1 MGVPTAGGPDY
12 NDNSPTFTV
21 LSKVSTAA
29 PSTRGSSDA
38 GSKKSSSIV
47 AKSRHAMREEQD
59 RVQLERLANRG
70 NASPPLNEDDEDYGN
85 DEDDFGPVDPPEE
98 QSRIQAKGSG
108 GAAGRGVD
116 PDEREDVLEPEPDAL
131 EKSLVE
137 VSNLHGNNDYDD
149 DDDFGGGGMHLAPSP
164 RQDYDA
170 EEEDVHFGTQVGDG
184 DDDAIGGD
192 FHGGDDDDEEDEERR
207 APSSKKHTS
216 KKEDTKKTKKKQSK
230 KKDERES
237 SVDTTPTSVLRTS
250 KKSKKKKQTTS
261 NRVNWSTPTGISRG
275 IPAGNR
281 DYEAVPVSVY
291 REDRDEDSA
300 SLRRSN
306 RARFAPLAFWKN
318 EKLIYEAQHEEGIL
332 GEAMGDM
339 PVVVAVQKAQ
349 PTPYKEVKRT
359 VPEKKKTKSKNKEGK
374 RKRGG
379 DSDSEDDDDTNV
391 SSTKKK
397 FDDATLRKKYRI
409 HNGESGKVWSET
421 LESVTETKIVS
432 RIDNRTFSKLPLSA
446 LREKRESKVVGLIS
460 QSFHVPRDD
469 NDLFPGYISGNIVLP
484 PRGIKDPEGVGLCS
498 QVFNVGDCQPN
509 SLEFALADPS
519 GQDGKFDPKTA
530 QRFLL
535 SKGDMFQIPPGN
547 VYRIEN
553 HSANVKATLFW
564 TIIKC
569 TSRAEQDEEDSEEDR

>member
-12 NDNSPTFTV
+12 IDNSPTFTV

-29 PSTRGSSDA
+29 PSTRGSSDG

-149 DDDFGGGGMHLAPSP
+149 DDDFGGGGN
-164 RQDYDA
+164 YDA

-184 DDDAIGGD
+184 DDDAVGGD
-192 FHGGDDDDEEDEERR
+192 FHGGNDDDEEDEERR

-446 LREKRESKVVGLIS
+446 SRKKRESKVVGFAS
-460 QSFHVPRDD
+460 QSFHVPTDD
-469 NDLFPGYISGNIVLP
+469 DDLFPGYISGNVVLP
-484 PRGIKDPEGVGLCS
+484 PRGIKDAEGVGLCS

-519 GQDGKFDPKTA
+519 GQDGEFDPKTA

>member
-1 MGVPTAGGPDY
+1 MGVPTAGADY

-29 PSTRGSSDA
+29 PSTRGSSDG
-38 GSKKSSSIV
+38 GSKKSSIV
-47 AKSRHAMREEQD
+47 AKSRHAIREEQD

-70 NASPPLNEDDEDYGN
+70 ASPPLNEDDDVYG
-85 DEDDFGPVDPPEE
+85 DDDDDFGPVDPPEE

-116 PDEREDVLEPEPDAL
+116 PDEREDVLEPQPDAL
-131 EKSLVE
+131 ENSLE
-137 VSNLHGNNDYDD
+137 DVSNLYGNDNFDD
-149 DDDFGGGGMHLAPSP
+149 DDNDFGGGGMHLAPSP
-164 RQDYDA
+164 RHDYDV
-170 EEEDVHFGTQVGDG
+170 EEDVHFGGG
-184 DDDAIGGD
+184 DDDAGGD
-192 FHGGDDDDEEDEERR
+192 SFHGGDNDNQEDEERR
-207 APSSKKHTS
+207 TPSSMKHKS
-216 KKEDTKKTKKKQSK
+216 KKEDTMKAKKTQLK

-250 KKSKKKKQTTS
+250 KKSKKKKQITS

-281 DYEAVPVSVY
+281 DYESVPVSVY
-291 REDRDEDSA
+291 REDRDEDEA
-300 SLRRSN
+300 SLRRSH

-332 GEAMGDM
+332 GDAMGDM

-379 DSDSEDDDDTNV
+379 DSDSEEDDDTNV
-391 SSTKKK
+391 SSTKKQ

-421 LESVTETKIVS
+421 LESATETKIVS

-446 LREKRESKVVGLIS
+446 SRKKRESKVVGFAS
-460 QSFHVPRDD
+460 QSFHVPTDD
-469 NDLFPGYISGNIVLP
+469 DDLFPGYISGNVVLP
-484 PRGIKDPEGVGLCS
+484 PRGIKDAEGVGLCS

-519 GQDGKFDPKTA
+519 GQDGEFDPKTA

-553 HSANVKATLFW
+553 HSATVKATLFW

-569 TSRAEQDEEDSEEDR
+569 TSRAEQDDDDSEEDR

>member
-1 MGVPTAGGPDY
+1 MGVPTAGGSDY

-29 PSTRGSSDA
+29 PSTRGSSYG
-38 GSKKSSSIV
+38 GSKKSSSVV
-47 AKSRHAMREEQD
+47 AKSKHAMREEHD
-59 RVQLERLANRG
+59 RVQLERLADRG
-70 NASPPLNEDDEDYGN
+70 NASPPLNEDDDDYGD

-98 QSRIQAKGSG
+98 QSRLEAKGSG
-108 GAAGRGVD
+108 AGRGVD
-116 PDEREDVLEPEPDAL
+116 PDEREHVLEPEPDAL
-131 EKSLVE
+131 ENSLEE
-137 VSNLHGNNDYDD
+137 VTNLHGNENFDD
-149 DDDFGGGGMHLAPSP
+149 FDDDFGGGGMHLAPSP

-170 EEEDVHFGTQVGDG
+170 EEEDVHFGGG
-184 DDDAIGGD
+184 DDNAIGGD
-192 FHGGDDDDEEDEERR
+192 FHEGDDNDEDDEERR
-207 APSSKKHTS
+207 APSSKKPKS
-216 KKEDTKKTKKKQSK
+216 KKEDTKMAKKTQSK

-250 KKSKKKKQTTS
+250 KKKTKKKQTTS

-291 REDRDEDSA
+291 REDRDEDGA
-300 SLRRSN
+300 SLRRSH

-359 VPEKKKTKSKNKEGK
+359 VPEKKKTKSKNKEST

-379 DSDSEDDDDTNV
+379 DTDSGDDDDTNV
-391 SSTKKK
+391 SSTKKQ

-421 LESVTETKIVS
+421 LESATETKIVS

-446 LREKRESKVVGLIS
+446 SRKKRESKVVGFAS
-460 QSFHVPRDD
+460 QSFHVPTDD
-469 NDLFPGYISGNIVLP
+469 DDLFPGYISGNVVLP
-484 PRGIKDPEGVGLCS
+484 PRGIKDAEGVGLCS

-519 GQDGKFDPKTA
+519 GQDGEFDPKTA

-569 TSRAEQDEEDSEEDR
+569 TSRAEDNSDED

>member
-1 MGVPTAGGPDY
+1 MTLSVV
-12 NDNSPTFTV
+12 TFT
-21 LSKVSTAA
+21 
-29 PSTRGSSDA
+29 
-38 GSKKSSSIV
+38 
-47 AKSRHAMREEQD
+47 
-59 RVQLERLANRG
+59 
-70 NASPPLNEDDEDYGN
+70 
-85 DEDDFGPVDPPEE
+85 
-98 QSRIQAKGSG
+98 
-108 GAAGRGVD
+108 
-116 PDEREDVLEPEPDAL
+116 
-131 EKSLVE
+131 
-137 VSNLHGNNDYDD
+137 
-149 DDDFGGGGMHLAPSP
+149 
-164 RQDYDA
+164 
-170 EEEDVHFGTQVGDG
+170 G
-184 DDDAIGGD
+184 DDDN
-192 FHGGDDDDEEDEERR
+192 EEDEERR
-207 APSSKKHTS
+207 ASSSKKHTS

-519 GQDGKFDPKTA
+519 GQYGKFDPKTA